1 MKKSFLC
8 LVTSLAIMLASAG
21 TDGQIVP
28 RLRPV
33 TPLVDGAD
41 TVSVV
46 IIGDVMMHA
55 GQLPYDYSTFLERI
69 SGSLREA
76 DIAVANMEFSLGGK
90 PYTGYPCFSAP
101 DSYAWTVAQQCGVDL
116 FLTANNHILDRGT
129 AGLKR
134 TLDVYDKV
142 RDSLGVLFTGTS
154 RSSAE
159 QEANSPAVIS
169 RRGIRIAFVNF
180 TYGTNSGT
188 GGTGWPRV
196 NMLEGAVVDSAFSR
210 AKAQGADF
218 IVAIP
223 HWGNEY
229 QFHHSSAQQR
239 WAERMV
245 KDGADV
251 IVGGHP
257 HIVQDTTHIS
267 GVPVIYSVGN
277 AVSNMTVPKTRMEL
291 MVTLRFVR
299 NNGTG
304 EKTMLEPEL
313 DFMWCT
319 LPGTLSDSYRTIFV
333 NDYIGTRGNWH
344 NPGDYDMM
352 LHILDQVK
360 SSTGIGGGA

>member
-1 MKKSFLC
+1 MALFRFIIPLLGAFNI
-8 LVTSLAIMLASAG
+8 LVNSG
-21 TDGQIVP
+21 TVALDERFAVP
-28 RLRPV
+28 QPRP
-33 TPLVDGAD
+33 LQAAD
-41 TVSVV
+41 TVTVR

-55 GQLPYDYSTFLERI
+55 GQLPYDYSTFLEQI
-69 SGSLREA
+69 SGSLKEA
-76 DIAVANMEFSLGGK
+76 DIAVANMEFSLGGE

-101 DSYAWTVAQQCGVDL
+101 DSYAWTVAQHCGVDL

-129 AGLKR
+129 SGLKR

-154 RSSAE
+154 RSRAE

-169 RRGIRIAFVNF
+169 RKGIRIAFVNF
-180 TYGTNSGT
+180 TYGTNSGA
-188 GGTGWPRV
+188 GGTDWPRA
-196 NMLEGAVVDSAFSR
+196 NMLEGAVIDSAFSR

-229 QFHHSSAQQR
+229 EFNHSSAQQH

-257 HIVQDTTHIS
+257 HIVQDSTHIS
-267 GVPVIYSVGN
+267 GVPVIYSIGN
-277 AVSNMTVPKTRMEL
+277 AVSNMSVPKTRMEL
-291 MVTLRFVR
+291 MATLRFVR
-299 NNGTG
+299 NYGTG
-304 EKTMLEPEL
+304 EKIMLEPEL

-319 LPGTLSDSYRTIFV
+319 LPGSLSDSYRTIFV
-333 NDYIGTRGNWH
+333 NDFIGTRDQWLD
-344 NPGDYDMM
+344 PSDYSTM
-352 LHILDQVK
+352 INVLDLVK
-360 SSTGIGGGA
+360 SSTGVGK